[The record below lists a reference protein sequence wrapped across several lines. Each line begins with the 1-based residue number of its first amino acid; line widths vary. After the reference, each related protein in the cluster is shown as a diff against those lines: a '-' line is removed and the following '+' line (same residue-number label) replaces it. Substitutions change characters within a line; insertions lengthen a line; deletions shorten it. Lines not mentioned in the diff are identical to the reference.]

1 MYVEKIKVKVYVN
14 QGKSL
19 SHACIDDALSPQL
32 NLTVDPTL
40 QKQRDR
46 DTVRKL
52 LQMRNCPKVKNTS
65 RKANAIRDH
74 IMKYLWI
81 ERKNVQLVN

>member
-1 MYVEKIKVKVYVN
+1 VYVEKIKVKVYVN

-40 QKQRDR
+40 QKQRYSQKIIANE
-46 DTVRKL
+46 KL
-52 LQMRNCPKVKNTS
+52 SKGQE
-65 RKANAIRDH
+65 
-74 IMKYLWI
+74 Y
-81 ERKNVQLVN
+81 

>member
-1 MYVEKIKVKVYVN
+1 VYVEKIKVNVYVN

-52 LQMRNCPKVKNTS
+52 LQIKKLS
-65 RKANAIRDH
+65 KGQE
-74 IMKYLWI
+74 Y
-81 ERKNVQLVN
+81 

>member
-1 MYVEKIKVKVYVN
+1 VFALACVILHN
-14 QGKSL
+14 I
-19 SHACIDDALSPQL
+19 CIDKGDALSPQL
-32 NLTVDPTL
+32 NLTIDPTL

-65 RKANAIRDH
+65 RKANAIRDD
-74 IMKYLWI
+74 IMEYLWS
-81 ERKNVQLVN
+81 ERKNVQ